1 MENQIENQ
9 IEELDINNL
18 EENKE
23 IKTESKKSKIKEH
36 EVIVNTEKAK
46 IIFLEKEMLIKT
58 KNEKYLIPYEVVSK
72 TLNVKNN
79 LKDTKSKLTKKIR
92 MVIYPIFFMTLI
104 AVNFNIFIKMIVL
117 SFLLYAMYLTFFN
130 KKEVLLK
137 ISNGKMS
144 YDYIK
149 IQFKEQFFVEE
160 LNEKLKNI
168 FKKKIT
174 LARFF

>member
-1 MENQIENQ
+1 MENN

-18 EENKE
+18 EENNE
-23 IKTESKKSKIKEH
+23 IKKETKQSKTKEH
-36 EVIVNTEKAK
+36 EVIINSEKAK

-58 KNEKYLIPYEVVSK
+58 KSEKYLIPYEVVSK

-79 LKDTKSKLTKKIR
+79 LKDTKSKLIKKVR
-92 MVIYPIFFMTLI
+92 MAIYPIFFITLLL
-104 AVNFNIFIKMIVL
+104 VDFNIFVKMIAL

-149 IQFKEQFFVEE
+149 IQFKEQLFVEE

-168 FKKKIT
+168 FKKKFT

>member
-1 MENQIENQ
+1 MENN

-18 EENKE
+18 EENNE
-23 IKTESKKSKIKEH
+23 IKKETKQSKTKEH
-36 EVIVNTEKAK
+36 EVIVNSEKAK

-58 KNEKYLIPYEVVSK
+58 KSEKYLIPYEVVSK

-79 LKDTKSKLTKKIR
+79 LKDTKSKLIKKVR
-92 MVIYPIFFMTLI
+92 MAIYPIFFITLLL
-104 AVNFNIFIKMIVL
+104 VDFNIFVKMIAL

-149 IQFKEQFFVEE
+149 IQFKEQLFVEE

-168 FKKKIT
+168 FKKKFT

>member
-1 MENQIENQ
+1 MENQMENQ

-58 KNEKYLIPYEVVSK
+58 KNEKYLIPYEIVSK